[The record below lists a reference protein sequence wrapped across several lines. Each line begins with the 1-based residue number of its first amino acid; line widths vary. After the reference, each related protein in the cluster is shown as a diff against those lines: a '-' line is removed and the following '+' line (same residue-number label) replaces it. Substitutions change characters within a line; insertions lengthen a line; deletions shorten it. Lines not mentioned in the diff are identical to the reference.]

1 MSILQSSTLHSPK
14 ERTMNTTHRLTAVAF
29 SFVLTLGMLVGIDGL
44 ATSKA
49 HAPQM
54 AQAPVAAQA

>member
-29 SFVLTLGMLVGIDGL
+29 SFVLTLSILVSIDAL
-44 ATSKA
+44 ATYET
-49 HAPQM
+49 HAPRM
-54 AQAPVAAQA
+54 AQAAVPAQA